1 MVRHVYDLLLI
12 YNHMKREEDR
22 YGMQVKLTDMMKI
35 AKIWDN
41 IKRRNESKWNLKAQ
55 VLYISYVDSKIGRF
69 CQNRCWNKAISNSSI
84 DRYTENYNFNYI
96 VR

>member
-22 YGMQVKLTDMMKI
+22 YGMHVKLIDMMKI

-41 IKRRNESKWNLKAQ
+41 IREEMKRRNESKWNLKAQ
-55 VLYISYVDSKIGRF
+55 VLCASYIDSKIERF
-69 CQNRCWNKAISNSSI
+69 VKI
-84 DRYTENYNFNYI
+84 DVEI
-96 VR
+96 KQSVSLV

>member
-1 MVRHVYDLLLI
+1 MIRHVYDLLLI

-35 AKIWDN
+35 AKIWDD
-41 IKRRNESKWNLKAQ
+41 IKRGNERKWNLKAQ
-55 VLYISYVDSKIGRF
+55 VLCIPYIDTKIERF
-69 CQNRCWNKAISNSSI
+69 VKI
-84 DRYTENYNFNYI
+84 DAEIKQSLTLVIKI